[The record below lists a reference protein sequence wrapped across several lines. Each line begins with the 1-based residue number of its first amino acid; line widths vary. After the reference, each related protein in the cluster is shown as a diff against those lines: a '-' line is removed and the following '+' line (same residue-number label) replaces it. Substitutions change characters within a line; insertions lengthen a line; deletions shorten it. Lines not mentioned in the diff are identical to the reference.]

1 MQRKSHNS
9 LTVVLGENEFGGLWC
24 DQWLLPYLYPRCQQE
39 EEGFVLEAKLQ
50 DLREAEGNLKGSR
63 ELHPSRAFLM
73 SINFS
78 KYLTVGLLAS
88 TFCHLL
94 LLIPLKLCLQL
105 WCPPNFS

>member
-1 MQRKSHNS
+1 
-9 LTVVLGENEFGGLWC
+9 
-24 DQWLLPYLYPRCQQE
+24 
-39 EEGFVLEAKLQ
+39 
-50 DLREAEGNLKGSR
+50 
-63 ELHPSRAFLM
+63 M

-94 LLIPLKLCLQL
+94 ILIPLKLCLQL